1 MADKT
6 LFKRQKK
13 NKTLYLHIG
22 HFKTGTTALQLFLEK
37 NRSFLALNDAEY
49 AEFKRVHCK
58 HSVLAFS
65 IYKAAGVGQLMHGYA
80 KPETPQELWS
90 GLFDYVRSSRRSKV
104 LVSSEEFMRMGAHPK
119 AIDILSEVAAMGS
132 DIDIRIIAYLRQ
144 PQAHLQSW
152 YNQLVK
158 MGEPVLDFDET
169 VYGIMEE
176 VHFDYGLA
184 LKPWIDVFGPEAV
197 TVRPY
202 VEGSKDSKALYADFL
217 SALGISLPDTG
228 VHYPKQDPNPRLSAE
243 KMALAQMIRG
253 ANLPKPV
260 AEWTQK
266 RASKLL
272 DTQDSLH
279 IRPPITQQDIATR
292 AEAGLQLL
300 RSLPGNA
307 VDVGSFWNGLT
318 LDEDPALKEAR
329 QLTKFLLMEIH
340 ALRQRLNKTEI
351 SFEQR
356 IEALENRLKQDL
368 KK

>member
-1 MADKT
+1 M
-6 LFKRQKK
+6 
-13 NKTLYLHIG
+13 
-22 HFKTGTTALQLFLEK
+22 FLEE
-37 NRSFLALNDAEY
+37 NPRLLAKHGIEY
-49 AEFKRVHCK
+49 VEHRRWFCK
-58 HSVLAFS
+58 HSYLAFS
-65 IYKAAGVGQLMHGYA
+65 IYKAIGVTRLMHGYPFKDSPRDVWSA
-80 KPETPQELWS
+80 FFDAVRASPHPRLLASTEEL
-90 GLFDYVRSSRRSKV
+90 
-104 LVSSEEFMRMGAHPK
+104 MRVGAYPDAQK
-119 AIDILSEVAAMGS
+119 ILSEVAALGQ

-197 TVRPY
+197 IVRPY

-217 SALGISLPDTG
+217 STLGISLPDKG
-228 VHYPKQDPNPRLSAE
+228 VRYPKQDPNPRLSAE
-243 KMALAQMIRG
+243 EMALAQIIGG

-266 RASKLL
+266 RVSKLL

-279 IRPPITQQDIATR
+279 IRPPVTQQDITTR

-307 VDVGSFWNGLT
+307 VDVDSFWNGLT

-351 SFEQR
+351 SVEQR